1 MHAMLPLLI
10 ETEFPPIRRGR
21 LETLQVNMGY
31 LCNQSCLHCHV
42 NAGPRRTEIM
52 TDRTIEDVLE
62 YLRVSGVSSLD
73 LTGGAPELNP
83 GFRYLVRKA
92 SELGVHVIDRC
103 NLTVLQEQGQTD
115 LPEFLCD
122 HRVEITASLPCY
134 LEENVDRQRGSG
146 VFNASIDVLRKLN
159 SLGYGEDPDL
169 LLNLVFNPQGPELP
183 PDQAM
188 LEQQY
193 KSYLA
198 EQYEIRFNRLFALVN
213 MPIQRFGST
222 LVSRGEFSSYMELL
236 KSSHCPDNLGSVM
249 CCSLISIDWQGF
261 VYDCDF
267 NQMLDICLAV
277 NGMQRPHIRDITGM
291 NLEGSSIAVASHC
304 YGCTAGQGSGC
315 GGALDHSR
323 SE

>member
-62 YLRVSGVSSLD
+62 YLSVSGVSSLD

-146 VFNASIDVLRKLN
+146 VFNASIDALRKLN

-236 KSSHCPDNLGSVM
+236 KNSHCPDNLGSVM

-267 NQMLDICLAV
+267 NQMLDISLAV